1 MDERVMQFRVGFV
14 VAASLLV
21 TAILVILFAEPK
33 KLLQG
38 SYPLYIVFQQAPG
51 VLPDTPVRKSGIRI
65 GRVVRVEFAKDAKGR
80 QDTSVMVTAAIDN
93 DKMVYQDEVCQL
105 QTNLLGDAVLEFVR
119 DTKNQGLSTERIE
132 PGSKIKGTFQLDPA
146 RVLGS
151 MQEGLQQS
159 IYEVTETARQLQ
171 TVGQSLNITLQN
183 VNTILEENRG
193 GIKAAVDQAEVALR
207 SVSDAANVANQL
219 FGDPETQQI
228 IRDQIRRVPGLVDD
242 VQKTLRNLDQGVRV
256 ITETAQD
263 VKRVTGAL
271 GDEES
276 IGHIKATIERL
287 GTTTAELEAFA
298 KAVNSSDGTLNRL
311 VHDPEL
317 YQSLN
322 RAAQNVE
329 RLTRELRPILDDAR
343 VFTDKV
349 SRHPGVIVR
358 DAIRPGPGIK

>member
-21 TAILVILFAEPK
+21 TAILVIMFAEPK
-33 KLLQG
+33 SLLQG
-38 SYPLYIVFQQAPG
+38 SYPVYIVFDQAPG

-65 GRVVRVEFAKDAKGR
+65 GRVVRVEFAKDADGR
-80 QDTSVMVTAAIDN
+80 QDTRVMVTAAIDN

-119 DTKNQGLSTERIE
+119 DTRPGRSTERLE
-132 PGSKIKGTFQLDPA
+132 PGSQIQGTFQLDPA

-171 TVGQSLNITLQN
+171 TVGQSLNITLKN

-193 GIKAAVDQAEVALR
+193 GIKAAIDQAEVSLR
-207 SVSDAANVANQL
+207 SVADAANVANQL

-228 IRDQIRRVPGLVDD
+228 IRDQIRRVPALVDD

-271 GDEES
+271 GSEES
-276 IGHIKATIERL
+276 IAHVKMAIERL

-298 KAVNSSDGTLNRL
+298 KAVNSSDGTLSRL
-311 VHDPEL
+311 IHDPEL
-317 YQSLN
+317 YQSVN

-358 DAIRPGPGIK
+358 DAIRPNPGIK

>member
-21 TAILVILFAEPK
+21 TAILVIMFAEPK
-33 KLLQG
+33 TLLQG
-38 SYPLYIVFQQAPG
+38 SYPLYIEFDQAPG

-65 GRVVRVEFAKDAKGR
+65 GRVVRVEFAKDDVGR
-80 QDTSVMVTAAIDN
+80 QDTRVLVTVAIDN

-105 QTNLLGDAVLEFVR
+105 QTNLLGDAVLEFIR
-119 DTKNQGLSTERIE
+119 SGQQDKARIE
-132 PGSKIKGTFQLDPA
+132 PGSRINGTFQLDPA

-151 MQEGLQQS
+151 MQEGLQGS
-159 IYEVTETARQLQ
+159 IDDVRKTALDVQK
-171 TVGQSLNITLQN
+171 VAQSLNVTLQQ
-183 VNTILEENRG
+183 VNDILKENRG

-228 IRDQIRRVPGLVDD
+228 IRDQIRRVPALVDD

-271 GDEES
+271 GSEES
-276 IGHIKATIERL
+276 IAHVKMAIERL

-298 KAVNSSDGTLNRL
+298 KAVNNSDGTLNRL

-329 RLTRELRPILDDAR
+329 RLTKELRPILDDAR

>member
-21 TAILVILFAEPK
+21 TAILVIMFAEPK

-38 SYPLYIVFQQAPG
+38 SYPLYISFDQAPG

-65 GRVVRVEFAKDAKGR
+65 GRVVSVEFAKDADGR
-80 QDTSVMVTAAIDN
+80 QDTRVLVTVAIDN

-119 DTKNQGLSTERIE
+119 DTRPNRSTARLE
-132 PGSKIKGTFQLDPA
+132 PGSKINGTFQLDPA
-146 RVLGS
+146 RVLGN

-171 TVGQSLNITLQN
+171 TVGKSLNVTLEN
-183 VNTILEENRG
+183 VNVILQENRG
-193 GIKAAVDQAEVALR
+193 GIKAAIDQAEVALK

-228 IRDQIRRVPGLVDD
+228 IRDQIRRVPALVDD

-271 GDEES
+271 GSEES
-276 IGHIKATIERL
+276 IAHVKMAIERL

-298 KAVNSSDGTLNRL
+298 KAVNNSDGTLSRL

-317 YQSLN
+317 YRSLN

-329 RLTRELRPILDDAR
+329 RLTKELRPILDDAR
-343 VFTDKV
+343 VLTDKV